1 MCRPVDERTQRVKLR
16 RTIVGVVAVSGLLAS
31 TFAGSAAQADT
42 NVTTGTALAAVGSD
56 TIDELVNQLS
66 NLTTLNQD
74 IANYTATPAGTIDTT
89 ANFPGTARVAGSTC
103 VFTRPN
109 GSGAGKNTLSA
120 SMRGAANGGS
130 ANIKECVGLARSSN
144 NTFPTGA
151 NAVPTGTLARIP
163 IALDAVAPA
172 VRNGSTIGKRF
183 TLDFLKSVYTRNGA
197 AGTAACLGVVPLIPQ
212 AGSGT
217 RGFWATAMG
226 VTDYDFSGTSGT
238 VGTPPAGQQTWGSC
252 VTGGA
257 ANPLGF
263 GTGAGNGNPGDRS
276 GGATG
281 APIQEHNGTFVSANN
296 MIAPYSIGQYI
307 VQGSGIAT
315 DLRGSAV
322 LASVD
327 FTTVG
332 DPNNNATFVVQ
343 NAQVKHPFTIN
354 DRNNSTLFS
363 GARGDLTRQVFLFVP
378 RVLYDSAFTPPAAA
392 NGFAGVSAADQARF
406 LQAFA
411 SGATSDVCDT
421 NTIVLYGFSPQPDCG
436 TPTLN
441 P

>member
-1 MCRPVDERTQRVKLR
+1 M
-16 RTIVGVVAVSGLLAS
+16 GAVAVSGLLAS
-31 TFAGSAAQADT
+31 TLAGTAAQADT
-42 NVTTGTALAAVGSD
+42 NTATGTALAAVGSD

-66 NLTTLNQD
+66 TLAALNTD
-74 IANYTATPAGTIDTT
+74 LANYTATPAGNIVTT
-89 ANFPGTARVAGSTC
+89 ANFPAAARAAGANCT
-103 VFTRPN
+103 FTRPN

-130 ANIKECVGLARSSN
+130 ANVKECVGIARSSN
-144 NTFPTGA
+144 NTFPTGT
-151 NAVPTGTLARIP
+151 NAVPTGTMARIP
-163 IALDAVAPA
+163 LALDAVAPA

-197 AGTAACLGVVPLIPQ
+197 AGSAACLGVVPLIPQ

-252 VTGGA
+252 VTGGP

-263 GTGAGNGNPGDRS
+263 GTAAGNGNPGDRS
-276 GGATG
+276 GGAAG
-281 APIQEHNGTFVSANN
+281 APIQEHNGTFISANN
-296 MIAPYSIGQYI
+296 MVGPYSIGQYI

-332 DPNNNATFVVQ
+332 DPNNNATFTVN
-343 NAQVKHPFTIN
+343 NAAVKHPFTIN
-354 DRNNSTLFS
+354 DANNSGVFN

-378 RVLYDSAFTPPAAA
+378 RALYDSAFTPPAAA
-392 NGFAGVSAADQARF
+392 DAFAGTSAADKARF
-406 LQAFA
+406 AQAFA
-411 SGATSDVCDT
+411 SGTTSDMCNT
-421 NTIVLYGFSPQPDCG
+421 STIVLFGFSPQPDCG